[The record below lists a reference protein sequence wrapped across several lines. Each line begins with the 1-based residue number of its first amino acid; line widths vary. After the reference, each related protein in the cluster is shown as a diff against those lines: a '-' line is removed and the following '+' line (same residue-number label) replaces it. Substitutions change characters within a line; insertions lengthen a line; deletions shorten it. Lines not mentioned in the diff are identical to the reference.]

1 MITTSSLHASAP
13 PRLLVAQTGFLG
25 DVVLTT
31 PLIAELQRRL
41 EPASLTVLTTPQ
53 ARPLLERHPAIDRV
67 LVDAKR
73 AARKGLVGL
82 LTTAR
87 QLRHERFTLA
97 AAPHKSLRTALLLAL
112 AGIPQ
117 RIGFRQSPGW
127 FLYHHTAIRDRQR
140 HEVERI
146 LCLMRA
152 FGAEP
157 EECDR
162 RPFVSYGAAAQTNAQ
177 QLLQEANIGAEDP
190 VFIVCPGSVWPTK
203 RWTVAG
209 YAALIDQLTQR
220 YGKVLICGGP
230 DDASVAQAVHEQ
242 SRGVGIN
249 LVGRADL
256 QTFMALIDH
265 ARVVIS
271 NDSAPMH
278 LAVARNVPVVAIFC
292 ATTPNLGYGPY
303 SDQAV
308 VVEKRDL
315 FCRPCSRHGAVAC
328 PRGTEACMRLIT
340 VHDVLAGVDQLL
352 AQTEKSTSAA
362 PFITARAQPA

>member
-1 MITTSSLHASAP
+1 MVTSSLHASPP

-31 PLIAELQRRL
+31 PLIAELRRRL
-41 EPASLTVLTTPQ
+41 APESLTVLTTPQ
-53 ARPLLERHPAIDRV
+53 AHLLLETHPMIDRV

-73 AARKGLVGL
+73 AAGKGLVGL
-82 LTTAR
+82 LNTAR
-87 QLRHERFTLA
+87 RLRQERFTLA

-127 FLYHHTAIRDRQR
+127 FLYHHTAIRDQQR

-162 RPFVSYGAAAQTNAQ
+162 RPFVSYGAAARTNAQ
-177 QLLQEANIGAEDP
+177 QLLQEANIGAEDL

-209 YAALIDQLTQR
+209 YAKLIDQLTQH

-230 DDASVAQAVHEQ
+230 DDAPVAQAVHDQ
-242 SRGVGIN
+242 SAAKGVN

-256 QTFMALIDH
+256 QTFMALIDR
-265 ARVVIS
+265 ARMVIS

-278 LAVARNVPVVAIFC
+278 IAVARNVPVVAIFC
-292 ATTPNLGYGPY
+292 ATTPSLGYGPY
-303 SDQAV
+303 SDRAV
-308 VVEKRDL
+308 VVEKRDV
-315 FCRPCSRHGAVAC
+315 FCRPCSRHGTVAC
-328 PRGTEACMRLIT
+328 PRGTEECMRLLT
-340 VHDVLAGVDQLL
+340 VHEVLTGVDQLL
-352 AQTEKSTSAA
+352 AYTEKSISA
-362 PFITARAQPA
+362 PPLITTPVRPI